1 MNTKY
6 LIALSP
12 DKAAS
17 VEFPEPRVRIGPRT
31 ASVPRILNGRLLLAG
46 HAVRRIR
53 DRSGSGP
60 ELIEIEIIPDP
71 DATNRLRL
79 DLGTGQRFYL
89 WMVHEDEDTGK
100 TIFEHVCWAR
110 CLNIMSTDTGTR
122 LEAENVYGEW
132 FDTISELRDHEKRVG
147 CYGESACGCNGHQDS
162 IVEWLRRVFRRPS
175 YVYTLGVR
183 PGSQRADSVGL
194 VHQTEPNYTI
204 HRYKNKTDVADELCA
219 CGRWTQVFPDDKGS
233 ELVIP
238 MIFHDARTATD
249 YMRRLQTG
257 VPQNWELLA
266 AVGGLA
272 LFTSEVVYP
281 VAKWIVSLVC

>member
-1 MNTKY
+1 MNAKY

-12 DKAAS
+12 DKAQA

-31 ASVPRILNGRLLLAG
+31 ASVPRILNGRQLSSG

-53 DRSGSGP
+53 DRSGSST
-60 ELIEIEIIPDP
+60 ELIEIENIP
-71 DATNRLRL
+71 DATNRLQL

-89 WMVHEDEDTGK
+89 WEILEDADTSE
-100 TIFEHVCWAR
+100 TVSERVCWVR
-110 CLNIMSTDTGTR
+110 CLNIRSTDAGTR
-122 LEAENVYGEW
+122 LGAENVYGKW
-132 FDTISELRDHEKRVG
+132 FDSISELRSHEKRVSR
-147 CYGESACGCNGHQDS
+147 YGKSACGCNGHRDS
-162 IVEWLRRVFRRPS
+162 TMEWLRRVFRRPS

-183 PGSQRADSVGL
+183 PGSQREAPAGL
-194 VHQTEPNYTI
+194 VHQTDPNYTI
-204 HRYKNKTDVADELCA
+204 HRYENKTDVADELCA

-238 MIFHDARTATD
+238 MVFHDARTATD

-257 VPQNWELLA
+257 VPQNWEMLA
-266 AVGGLA
+266 ALAGLA

-281 VAKWIVSLVC
+281 VGKWIASLVF

>member
-1 MNTKY
+1 MNAKY

-12 DKAAS
+12 DKATS
-17 VEFPEPRVRIGPRT
+17 VEFAKPKVHIGPRT
-31 ASVPRILNGRLLLAG
+31 ASVPRILNGRRLSAG

-53 DRSGSGP
+53 DRSGSST
-60 ELIEIEIIPDP
+60 EIIEIENIP

-89 WMVHEDEDTGK
+89 WEIFEDTDTSK
-100 TIFEHVCWAR
+100 LICERVCWAR
-110 CLNIMSTDTGTR
+110 CLSIRSTDTGTR
-122 LEAENVYGEW
+122 LEAENVYGKW
-132 FDTISELRDHEKRVG
+132 FDSVSELRDHQKQLG
-147 CYGESACGCNGHQDS
+147 HYGKSACGCNGHRDS
-162 IVEWLRRVFRRPS
+162 NFEWLRRVLRRPS

-183 PGSQRADSVGL
+183 PGSQRENSAGL

-204 HRYKNKTDVADELCA
+204 HRYKNKTDIAEELCA

-257 VPQNWELLA
+257 VPQNWELLTA
-266 AVGGLA
+266 LAGLA

-281 VAKWIVSLVC
+281 VGKWIVSLVF